1 MLKDLIFTVALLCI
15 CFMLLIMLNKLA
27 LTTET
32 NILLSS
38 VFIGW
43 TLLQFVRGRM
53 FFYISVSLMIGILTL
68 LGKYEEVLW
77 NIIGLMAGYG
87 VYNLLQRISVPALKG
102 KLQHISILDKFNSIA
117 K

>member
-15 CFMLLIMLNKLA
+15 CFMLLIMLNELA

-43 TLLQFVRGRM
+43 TLYSLFAVVC
-53 FFYISVSLMIGILTL
+53 FYISVSLMMGILTL

-77 NIIGLMAGYG
+77 NSIGLMAGYG
-87 VYNLLQRISVPALKG
+87 VYNLLQHISVPALKG

>member
-38 VFIGW
+38 V
-43 TLLQFVRGRM
+43 L
-53 FFYISVSLMIGILTL
+53 
-68 LGKYEEVLW
+68 
-77 NIIGLMAGYG
+77 
-87 VYNLLQRISVPALKG
+87 
-102 KLQHISILDKFNSIA
+102 
-117 K
+117 

>member
-1 MLKDLIFTVALLCI
+1 MMLKDLIFTVALLCI

-43 TLLQFVRGRM
+43 TLLQFVRRRM
-53 FFYISVSLMIGILTL
+53 FFYISTP
-68 LGKYEEVLW
+68 
-77 NIIGLMAGYG
+77 
-87 VYNLLQRISVPALKG
+87 IST
-102 KLQHISILDKFNSIA
+102 
-117 K
+117 

>member
-15 CFMLLIMLNKLA
+15 CFMLLIMLNELA

-43 TLLQFVRGRM
+43 TLLQFVRRRM
-53 FFYISVSLMIGILTL
+53 FLY
-68 LGKYEEVLW
+68 
-77 NIIGLMAGYG
+77 
-87 VYNLLQRISVPALKG
+87 QRKPDDGNTYAVRQI
-102 KLQHISILDKFNSIA
+102 
-117 K
+117 